1 MLLPLLACLQ
11 GILAGCWIVG
21 SGWVRACLEAGGTL
35 LPEEPFEVQGDGS
48 SGSNGG
54 GCSGGSGGRAGP
66 AKGRQHRAEGKAPL
80 LSGWQVF
87 VCGSG
92 AVRESCAGLVRS
104 AGGSIVARLPPA
116 PLASQQQQQQEGERA
131 ADGTVGGP
139 AATRLLVLLP
149 EPAGAAAGSS
159 GGSSSKGQMAHAE
172 ALGVPVLGQKWLTDS
187 VSCMQLLPMDGFR
200 V

>member
-1 MLLPLLACLQ
+1 MLLPLLACCLQ

-21 SGWVRACLEAGGTL
+21 SGWVRACLEAGRTL

-48 SGSNGG
+48 SGSNG
-54 GCSGGSGGRAGP
+54 CSGSSGGRAGP
-66 AKGRQHRAEGKAPL
+66 AKGRQHRAEGRAPL

-92 AVRESCAGLVRS
+92 AVRESCARLVRA

-131 ADGTVGGP
+131 AADGAVGGP

-149 EPAGAAAGSS
+149 EAGVAGSS
-159 GGSSSKGQMAHAE
+159 GGSGSSKGQVAHAE

-187 VSCMQLLPMDGFR
+187 VSCMQLLPMDDFR